1 MAGSGASLLY
11 STYLG
16 GGDLDSV
23 SGLVVVETG
32 EVHVAGT
39 TSSVDFPVVDAAQPA
54 LGGGLCGDPSAPQPC
69 ADAFLARFDP
79 AGSAIFATF
88 FGGSGDDQ
96 AFGVGV
102 HVEGP
107 NAPTYATG
115 LTRSPDLPTVKPLQ
129 PAFGGG
135 SEDAFVVK
143 LGEIETVPVA
153 IDIKPNEFPNTINLG
168 SGGTVAVAILSS
180 PDFQAVTVD
189 PSSVTL
195 ASAPVRLR
203 GQGTLMVSQE
213 DVNADG
219 LVDLLV
225 HVSTEALQLSEG
237 DVNAVLNG
245 MTFDGTPIAGA
256 DTIRVVP

>member
-1 MAGSGASLLY
+1 
-11 STYLG
+11 
-16 GGDLDSV
+16 
-23 SGLVVVETG
+23 
-32 EVHVAGT
+32 
-39 TSSVDFPVVDAAQPA
+39 
-54 LGGGLCGDPSAPQPC
+54 
-69 ADAFLARFDP
+69 
-79 AGSAIFATF
+79 
-88 FGGSGDDQ
+88 
-96 AFGVGV
+96 
-102 HVEGP
+102 
-107 NAPTYATG
+107 
-115 LTRSPDLPTVKPLQ
+115 LQ

-237 DVNAVLNG
+237 DVNAVLTSKCPG
-245 MTFDGTPIAGA
+245 PGHPAVSPGWC
-256 DTIRVVP
+256 

>member
-1 MAGSGASLLY
+1 LCY
-11 STYLG
+11 P
-16 GGDLDSV
+16 
-23 SGLVVVETG
+23 ET
-32 EVHVAGT
+32 
-39 TSSVDFPVVDAAQPA
+39 S
-54 LGGGLCGDPSAPQPC
+54 
-69 ADAFLARFDP
+69 
-79 AGSAIFATF
+79 
-88 FGGSGDDQ
+88 
-96 AFGVGV
+96 
-102 HVEGP
+102 
-107 NAPTYATG
+107 
-115 LTRSPDLPTVKPLQ
+115 
-129 PAFGGG
+129 
-135 SEDAFVVK
+135 
-143 LGEIETVPVA
+143 
-153 IDIKPNEFPNTINLG
+153 TINLG

-225 HVSTEALQLSEG
+225 HVSAEALQLSEG